1 MYYEDTDF
9 SGVVYHAN
17 YLRYFE
23 RARTEWLRSLD
34 CDAQVLRNQHGL
46 AFTVKRMELD
56 FIRPARMD
64 DLVEAS
70 VVPVLVKRVQF
81 TLEQE
86 ARVAG
91 EPIARARVQV
101 ACIACDGFA
110 PQMIPAFLLDKIN
123 QTTSA

>member
-1 MYYEDTDF
+1 M
-9 SGVVYHAN
+9 VYHAN

-23 RARTEWLRSLD
+23 RARTERLRSLD
-34 CDAQVLRNQHGL
+34 CDAQVLRQEHGL
-46 AFTVKRMELD
+46 AFAVRRMELD
-56 FIRPARMD
+56 FLRPARMD
-64 DLVEAS
+64 DMVEAS
-70 VVPVLVKRVQF
+70 AVPVQVKRVHF

-110 PQMIPAFLLDKIN
+110 PRPIPAFLLEKIN
-123 QTTSA
+123 QALSA